1 MASQDTPSASRGN
14 PHLDTDR
21 SAGEHLVL
29 TVKFDIGILASQP
42 LPVIVEQVKL
52 AESLGFDTAW
62 IADTHLVCRELWVT
76 LAACAAA
83 TSRIRLGP
91 GIAVPHTRHVSVTAS
106 AVATLHELAPGR
118 VVLGIGTGGSAAET
132 MGFSVAKMARVA
144 TLESNAV
151 ALRRLLGGEAI
162 RLETGA
168 EARLAWLDRPP
179 AVPLYLAGS
188 GPRML
193 DAAGRLGDG
202 AIMYS
207 GVAPWLVEAAL
218 RCVAGGARAAGRAPA
233 DLDVAIWAPTSIAP
247 DRALARDHVRGRVAS
262 ALRHAFPVTWSPE
275 DQAVID
281 RVRAAYD
288 SYEHASAASKHRL
301 LVTDRF
307 VDLMALAGTPDE
319 VREQVRGI
327 TGVAGIARIIL
338 LPQVPGQAFVERE
351 QVLRLFADQVMARV

>member
-1 MASQDTPSASRGN
+1 M
-14 PHLDTDR
+14 
-21 SAGEHLVL
+21 
-29 TVKFDIGILASQP
+29 KFDVGILASQP
-42 LPVIVEQVKL
+42 LPVLVRQVQL

-76 LAACAAA
+76 LAACAAG

-91 GIAVPHTRHVSVTAS
+91 GIAVPHTRHISVTAS
-106 AVATLHELAPGR
+106 AIATLHELAEGR
-118 VVLGIGTGGSAAET
+118 VVIGIGTGGSAAET
-132 MGFSVAKMARVA
+132 MGLSVGKVARIA
-144 TLESNAV
+144 TLESMAQ
-151 ALRRLLGGEAI
+151 ALRRLLGRESI
-162 RLETGA
+162 RLDNGTD
-168 EARLAWLDRPP
+168 ARLAWLERAP
-179 AVPLYLAGS
+179 AIPLYLAGS

-218 RCVAGGARAAGRAPA
+218 GCVKAGARSAGRAPE

-262 ALRHAFPVTWSPE
+262 ALRHAFPVEWSPE
-275 DQAVID
+275 DQKVIAQ
-281 RVRAAYD
+281 VRAAYD
-288 SYEHASAASKHRL
+288 SYQHASAASKHRL

-307 VDLMALAGTPDE
+307 VDLMALAGRPEE

-327 TGVAGIARIIL
+327 IGVGGVGRIIL
-338 LPQVPGQAFVERE
+338 LPQVPGQDFVERE
-351 QVLRLFADQVMARV
+351 EVLRLFAEQVMARL

>member
-1 MASQDTPSASRGN
+1 M
-14 PHLDTDR
+14 
-21 SAGEHLVL
+21 
-29 TVKFDIGILASQP
+29 KFDVGILASQP
-42 LPVIVEQVKL
+42 LPVLVRQVQL

-76 LAACAAA
+76 LAACAAG

-106 AVATLHELAPGR
+106 AIATLHELAEGR

-132 MGFSVAKMARVA
+132 MGLSVGKVARVA
-144 TLESNAV
+144 TLESMAG
-151 ALRRLLGGEAI
+151 ALRRLLGRESI
-162 RLETGA
+162 RLDNGTD
-168 EARLAWLDRPP
+168 ARLAWLERAP
-179 AVPLYLAGS
+179 AIPLFLAGS

-218 RCVAGGARAAGRAPA
+218 GCVTAGARSVGRDPG

-262 ALRHAFPVTWSPE
+262 ALRHAFPVAWSPE
-275 DQAVID
+275 DRKVID
-281 RVRAAYD
+281 QVRAAYD
-288 SYEHASAASKHRL
+288 SYQHASAASKHRL

-307 VDLMALAGTPDE
+307 VDLMALAGRPEE
-319 VREQVRGI
+319 VREQVLALM
-327 TGVAGIARIIL
+327 GVGGVGRIIL

-351 QVLRLFADQVMARV
+351 EVLRLFADQVMARL

>member
-1 MASQDTPSASRGN
+1 
-14 PHLDTDR
+14 
-21 SAGEHLVL
+21 
-29 TVKFDIGILASQP
+29 VKFDIGILASQP
-42 LPVIVEQVKL
+42 LPVIVRQVQL

-76 LAACAAA
+76 LAACAAG

-106 AVATLHELAPGR
+106 AIATLHELAEGR
-118 VVLGIGTGGSAAET
+118 VVIGIGTGGSAAET
-132 MGFSVAKMARVA
+132 MGLSVGKVARVA
-144 TLESNAV
+144 TLESMA
-151 ALRRLLGGEAI
+151 ASLRRLLGRESI
-162 RLETGA
+162 RLENGTD
-168 EARLAWLDRPP
+168 ARLAWLERAP
-179 AVPLYLAGS
+179 VIPLYLAGS

-218 RCVAGGARAAGRAPA
+218 GCVTAGARSAGRDPGG
-233 DLDVAIWAPTSIAP
+233 LDVAIWAPTSIAP

-262 ALRHAFPVTWSPE
+262 ALRHAFPVAWSPE

-281 RVRAAYD
+281 QVRAAYD
-288 SYEHASAASKHRL
+288 SYQHATAASKHRL

-307 VDLMALAGTPDE
+307 VDLMALAGRPEE
-319 VREQVRGI
+319 VREQV
-327 TGVAGIARIIL
+327 VGIAGVGGVGRIIL
-338 LPQVPGQAFVERE
+338 LPQVPGQDFVERE
-351 QVLRLFADQVMARV
+351 QVLRLFAEQVMARL

>member
-1 MASQDTPSASRGN
+1 
-14 PHLDTDR
+14 
-21 SAGEHLVL
+21 
-29 TVKFDIGILASQP
+29 VKFDVGILASQP
-42 LPVIVEQVKL
+42 LPVLVRQVQL

-76 LAACAAA
+76 LAACAAG

-91 GIAVPHTRHVSVTAS
+91 GIAVPHTRHISVTAS
-106 AVATLHELAPGR
+106 AIATLHEMAEGR
-118 VVLGIGTGGSAAET
+118 VVIGVGTGGSAAET
-132 MGFSVAKMARVA
+132 MGLSVGKVARIA
-144 TLESNAV
+144 TLESMAV
-151 ALRRLLGGEAI
+151 SLRRLLGRESI
-162 RLETGA
+162 RLENGA
-168 EARLAWLDRPP
+168 DARLAWLERSP
-179 AVPLYLAGS
+179 AIPLYLAGS

-218 RCVAGGARAAGRAPA
+218 GCVKAGARTAGRDPD

-262 ALRHAFPVTWSPE
+262 ALRHAFPVAWSPE

-281 RVRAAYD
+281 QVRAAYD
-288 SYEHASAASKHRL
+288 SYQHASAASKHRL

-307 VDLMALAGTPDE
+307 VDLMALAGRPEE
-319 VREQVRGI
+319 VREQVQGI
-327 TGVAGIARIIL
+327 IGVGGVGRIIL
-338 LPQVPGQAFVERE
+338 LPQVPGQDFVERE
-351 QVLRLFADQVMARV
+351 EVLRLFAEQVMARL

>member
-1 MASQDTPSASRGN
+1 
-14 PHLDTDR
+14 
-21 SAGEHLVL
+21 
-29 TVKFDIGILASQP
+29 VKFDVGILASQP
-42 LPVIVEQVKL
+42 LPVLVRQVQL

-76 LAACAAA
+76 LAACAAG

-91 GIAVPHTRHVSVTAS
+91 GIAVPHTRHISVTAS
-106 AVATLHELAPGR
+106 AIATLHELAEGR
-118 VVLGIGTGGSAAET
+118 VVIGIGTGGSAAET
-132 MGFSVAKMARVA
+132 MGLSVGKVARIA
-144 TLESNAV
+144 TLESMAV
-151 ALRRLLGGEAI
+151 SLRRLLGRESI
-162 RLETGA
+162 RLDNGA
-168 EARLAWLDRPP
+168 DARLAWLERAP
-179 AVPLYLAGS
+179 AIPLYLAGS

-218 RCVAGGARAAGRAPA
+218 GCVKAGARSAGRAPE

-262 ALRHAFPVTWSPE
+262 ALRHAFPVAWSPE
-275 DQAVID
+275 DQKVIAQ
-281 RVRAAYD
+281 VRAAYD
-288 SYEHASAASKHRL
+288 SYQHASAASKHRL

-307 VDLMALAGTPDE
+307 VDLMALAGRPEE

-327 TGVAGIARIIL
+327 IGVGGVGRIIL
-338 LPQVPGQAFVERE
+338 LPQVPGQDFVERE
-351 QVLRLFADQVMARV
+351 EVLRLFAEQVMARL

>member
-1 MASQDTPSASRGN
+1 M
-14 PHLDTDR
+14 
-21 SAGEHLVL
+21 
-29 TVKFDIGILASQP
+29 KFDVGILASQP
-42 LPVIVEQVKL
+42 LPVLVRQVQL

-76 LAACAAA
+76 LAACAAG

-91 GIAVPHTRHVSVTAS
+91 GIAVPHTRHISVTAS
-106 AVATLHELAPGR
+106 AIATLHELAEGR
-118 VVLGIGTGGSAAET
+118 VVIGIGTGGSAAET
-132 MGFSVAKMARVA
+132 MGLSVGKVARVA
-144 TLESNAV
+144 TLESMAA
-151 ALRRLLGGEAI
+151 ALRRLLGRESI
-162 RLETGA
+162 RLDNGTD
-168 EARLAWLDRPP
+168 ARLAWLERAP
-179 AVPLYLAGS
+179 AIPLYLAGS

-218 RCVAGGARAAGRAPA
+218 GCVKAGARSAGRAPE

-262 ALRHAFPVTWSPE
+262 ALRHAFPVAWSPE
-275 DQAVID
+275 DQAVIAQ
-281 RVRAAYD
+281 VRAAYD
-288 SYEHASAASKHRL
+288 SYQHASAASKHRL

-307 VDLMALAGTPDE
+307 VDLMALAGRPEE

-327 TGVAGIARIIL
+327 IGVGGVGRIIL
-338 LPQVPGQAFVERE
+338 LPQVPGQDFVERE
-351 QVLRLFADQVMARV
+351 EVLRLFAEQVMARL

>member
-1 MASQDTPSASRGN
+1 M
-14 PHLDTDR
+14 
-21 SAGEHLVL
+21 
-29 TVKFDIGILASQP
+29 KFDVGILASQP
-42 LPVIVEQVKL
+42 LPVLVRQVQL

-76 LAACAAA
+76 LAACAAG

-106 AVATLHELAPGR
+106 AIATLHELAEGR

-132 MGFSVAKMARVA
+132 MGLSVGKVARIA
-144 TLESNAV
+144 TLESMAG
-151 ALRRLLGGEAI
+151 ALRRLLGRESI
-162 RLETGA
+162 RLDNGTD
-168 EARLAWLDRPP
+168 ARLAWLERAP
-179 AVPLYLAGS
+179 AIPLYLAGS

-218 RCVAGGARAAGRAPA
+218 GCVTAGARSAGRDPGG
-233 DLDVAIWAPTSIAP
+233 LDVAIWAPTSIAP

-262 ALRHAFPVTWSPE
+262 ALRHAFPVAWNPE

-281 RVRAAYD
+281 QVRAAYD
-288 SYEHASAASKHRL
+288 SYQHATAASKHRL

-307 VDLMALAGTPDE
+307 VDLMALAGRPEE
-319 VREQVRGI
+319 VREQVD
-327 TGVAGIARIIL
+327 GIAGVGGVGRIIL
-338 LPQVPGQAFVERE
+338 LPQVPGQDFVERE
-351 QVLRLFADQVMARV
+351 QVLRLFAEQVMARL

>member
-1 MASQDTPSASRGN
+1 
-14 PHLDTDR
+14 
-21 SAGEHLVL
+21 
-29 TVKFDIGILASQP
+29 VKFDVGILASQP
-42 LPVIVEQVKL
+42 LPVLVRQVQL

-76 LAACAAA
+76 LAACAAG

-91 GIAVPHTRHVSVTAS
+91 GIAVPHTRHISVTAS
-106 AVATLHELAPGR
+106 AIATLHEMAEGR
-118 VVLGIGTGGSAAET
+118 VVIGIGTGGSAAET
-132 MGFSVAKMARVA
+132 MGLSVGKVARIA
-144 TLESNAV
+144 TLESMAV
-151 ALRRLLGGEAI
+151 SLRRLLGRESI
-162 RLETGA
+162 RLENGA
-168 EARLAWLDRPP
+168 DARLAWLERSP
-179 AVPLYLAGS
+179 AIPLYLAGS

-218 RCVAGGARAAGRAPA
+218 GCVKAGARTAGRDPD

-262 ALRHAFPVTWSPE
+262 ALRHAFPVAWSPE

-281 RVRAAYD
+281 QVRAAYD
-288 SYEHASAASKHRL
+288 SYQHASAASKHRL

-307 VDLMALAGTPDE
+307 VDLMALAGRPEE
-319 VREQVRGI
+319 VREQVQGI
-327 TGVAGIARIIL
+327 IGVGGVGRIIL
-338 LPQVPGQAFVERE
+338 LPQVPGQDFVERE
-351 QVLRLFADQVMARV
+351 EVLRLFAEQVMARL